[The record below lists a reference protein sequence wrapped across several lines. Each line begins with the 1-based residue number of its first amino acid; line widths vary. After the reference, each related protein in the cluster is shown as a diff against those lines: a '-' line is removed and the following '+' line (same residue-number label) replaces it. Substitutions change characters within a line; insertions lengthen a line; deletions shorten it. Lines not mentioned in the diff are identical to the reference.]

1 MGRMKFGEAY
11 GTGKFGLSFEM
22 FPPKTPA
29 GEEALFASVDAL
41 RAFQPTFITCT
52 YGAGGSTR
60 EKTLELTVVIRERFG
75 VNTAAH
81 LTCVGS
87 SYDDLRA
94 WLGRATAQGVEN
106 IVALR
111 GDPPRGE
118 RRFIPVDGG
127 PAHANELVA
136 LIRQEFPHFSIAVAA
151 YPETHQEAPS
161 PEVDLANLK
170 RKVEAGADAVIT
182 QLFYDNRDFFAFR
195 RRYQQAGIRSPLV
208 PGILPIINFTQI
220 QRITSLCG
228 AKLPPALVGQLEARR
243 DEPEAEL
250 EIGVAHAIRQC
261 RELLD
266 SGVPGL
272 HLYVLNK
279 ATAPARILEALELPV
294 LRGATT

>member
-1 MGRMKFGEAY
+1 MRFGEAY
-11 GTGKFGLSFEM
+11 GKGKFGLSFEI

-29 GEEALFASVDAL
+29 GDEALFATVEAL
-41 RAFQPTFITCT
+41 MQFRPSFVTCT

-60 EKTLELTVVIRERFG
+60 EKTLELTVAIRERFG
-75 VNTAAH
+75 VSTAAH

-94 WLGRATAQGVEN
+94 WLRRASAQGIEN

-111 GDPPRGE
+111 GDPPRGAT
-118 RRFIPVDGG
+118 RFVPADAG
-127 PAHANELVA
+127 PAHADELVA
-136 LIRQEFPHFSIAVAA
+136 LIRREFPQLSIAVAG

-170 RKVEAGADAVIT
+170 RKVEAGADVVIT
-182 QLFYDNRDFFAFR
+182 QLFYDNRDFFGFQ
-195 RRYQQAGIRSPLV
+195 RRYREAGIRVPLV

-220 QRITSLCG
+220 RRITSLCG
-228 AKLPPALVGQLEARR
+228 AMLPPSLVAQLEAKQ
-243 DEPEAEL
+243 DDPEAEL

-266 SGVPGL
+266 AGVPGL

-279 ATAPARILEALELPV
+279 ATAPARILEALELHV
-294 LRGATT
+294 LRGASA

>member
-1 MGRMKFGEAY
+1 MRFGEAY
-11 GTGKFGLSFEM
+11 GKGKFGLSFEI

-29 GEEALFASVDAL
+29 GEEALFATVEAL
-41 RAFQPTFITCT
+41 MAFRPSFITCT

-60 EKTLELTVVIRERFG
+60 EKTLELTVAIRERFG
-75 VNTAAH
+75 VSTAAH

-94 WLGRATAQGVEN
+94 WLRRATGQGVEN

-118 RRFIPVDGG
+118 SRFVPADGG
-127 PAHANELVA
+127 LAYGNELVA
-136 LIRQEFPHFSIAVAA
+136 LIRQEFPQFSIAVAG
-151 YPETHQEAPS
+151 YPETHQEAPN
-161 PEVDLANLK
+161 PEVDLANLT
-170 RKVEAGADAVIT
+170 RKVEAGADVVIT

-195 RRYQQAGIRSPLV
+195 RRYQQAGIRAPLV

-228 AKLPPALVGQLEARR
+228 AKLPPVLVAELEARR
-243 DEPEAEL
+243 DDPEAEL
-250 EIGVAHAIRQC
+250 EIGVAHAVRQC
-261 RELLD
+261 QELLD
-266 SGVPGL
+266 AGVPGL

-279 ATAPARILEALELPV
+279 ATATARILEALELHV
-294 LRGATT
+294 LRGART

>member
-1 MGRMKFGEAY
+1 MKFGEAY
-11 GTGKFGLSFEM
+11 GRGKFGLSFEI

-29 GEEALFASVDAL
+29 GDEALFASISAL
-41 RAFQPTFITCT
+41 MAFGPSFITCT

-60 EKTLELTVVIRERFG
+60 EKTLEMTVVVRERFG

-94 WLGRATAQGVEN
+94 WLRQATAQGVEN

-118 RRFIPVDGG
+118 TRFIPMDGG

-136 LIRQEFPHFSIAVAA
+136 LIRREFPHFSIAVAG

-170 RKVEAGADAVIT
+170 RKVETGADVVIT

-195 RRYQQAGIRSPLV
+195 RRYQQAGIGSPLV
-208 PGILPIINFTQI
+208 PGILPIINFSQI
-220 QRITSLCG
+220 QRITSLCS
-228 AKLPPALVGQLEARR
+228 AKLPPALAGQLEARR
-243 DEPEAEL
+243 NDPEAEL

-266 SGVPGL
+266 AGVPGL

-279 ATAPARILEALELPV
+279 ATAPARILEALELPTQ
-294 LRGATT
+294 RGGTT

>member
-1 MGRMKFGEAY
+1 MRFGEAY
-11 GTGKFGLSFEM
+11 GKGKFGLSFEI

-29 GEEALFASVDAL
+29 GEEALFATVEAL
-41 RAFQPTFITCT
+41 MAFRPSFITCT

-60 EKTLELTVVIRERFG
+60 EKTLELTVAIRERFG

-94 WLGRATAQGVEN
+94 WLGRATGQGVEN

-118 RRFIPVDGG
+118 SRFVPADGG
-127 PAHANELVA
+127 LAYGNELVA
-136 LIRQEFPHFSIAVAA
+136 LIRQEFPQFSIAVAG
-151 YPETHQEAPS
+151 YPETHQEAPT
-161 PEVDLANLK
+161 PEADLANLK
-170 RKVEAGADAVIT
+170 RKVEAGADVVIT
-182 QLFYDNRDFFAFR
+182 QLFYDNRDFFAFQ
-195 RRYQQAGIRSPLV
+195 RRYREAGIRAPLV
-208 PGILPIINFTQI
+208 PGILPIINFSQI

-228 AKLPPALVGQLEARR
+228 SKLPPVLVAELEARR
-243 DEPEAEL
+243 DDPEAEL
-250 EIGVAHAIRQC
+250 EIGVAHAVRQC

-266 SGVPGL
+266 AGVPGL

-279 ATAPARILEALELPV
+279 ATATARILEALELHV
-294 LRGATT
+294 LRGARA

>member
-1 MGRMKFGEAY
+1 MKFGEAY
-11 GTGKFGLSFEM
+11 GKGKFWLSFEI

-29 GEEALFASVDAL
+29 GEEALFATVEAL
-41 RAFQPTFITCT
+41 MVFHPSFITCT

-60 EKTLELTVVIRERFG
+60 EKTLELTVAIRKRLG
-75 VNTAAH
+75 VRTAAH

-94 WLGRATAQGVEN
+94 WLGRATAQGIEN
-106 IVALR
+106 LVALR

-118 RRFIPVDGG
+118 SRFVPVDDG
-127 PAHANELVA
+127 PAHGNELVA
-136 LIRQEFPHFSIAVAA
+136 LIRREFPHFGIGVAG

-170 RKVEAGADAVIT
+170 RKVEAGADVVIT

-195 RRYQQAGIRSPLV
+195 HRYQQAGIRAPLI
-208 PGILPIINFTQI
+208 PGILPIINFGQI
-220 QRITSLCG
+220 QRISSLCG
-228 AKLPPALVGQLEARR
+228 AKLPPALVAELEAKR
-243 DEPEAEL
+243 DDPEAEL
-250 EIGVAHAIRQC
+250 GIGVAHAIRQC

-266 SGVPGL
+266 AGVPGL

-279 ATAPARILEALELPV
+279 ATAPARILEALELHV
-294 LRGATT
+294 LRGARA

>member
-1 MGRMKFGEAY
+1 MKFGEAY
-11 GTGKFGLSFEM
+11 GKGKFWLSFEI

-29 GEEALFASVDAL
+29 GEEALFATVEAL
-41 RAFQPTFITCT
+41 MVFHPSFITCT

-60 EKTLELTVVIRERFG
+60 EKTLELTVAIRKRLG
-75 VNTAAH
+75 VRTAAH

-94 WLGRATAQGVEN
+94 WLRRATAQGIEN

-118 RRFIPVDGG
+118 SRFVPVDDG
-127 PAHANELVA
+127 PAHGNELVG
-136 LIRQEFPHFSIAVAA
+136 LIRREFPHFGIGVAG

-170 RKVEAGADAVIT
+170 RKVEAGADVVIT
-182 QLFYDNRDFFAFR
+182 QLFYDNRDYFAFQ
-195 RRYQQAGIRSPLV
+195 RRYLEAGIRAPLI
-208 PGILPIINFTQI
+208 PGILPIINFGQI
-220 QRITSLCG
+220 QRISSLCG
-228 AKLPPALVGQLEARR
+228 AKLPPALVAKLEAKR
-243 DEPEAEL
+243 DDPEAEL

-266 SGVPGL
+266 AGVPGL

-279 ATAPARILEALELPV
+279 ATAPARILEALELHV
-294 LRGATT
+294 LRGARA